1 MIPITNYH
9 VFKSTNEIPETWYA
23 LAQHNPFLG
32 LPYLRFLEK
41 ASPANFKNYF
51 IGLYAEHQLV
61 GICLAQGVDLRMVNH
76 FGQRDSFLKKTIR
89 GFLFK
94 NFSGK
99 LLIIGNNLM
108 TGAPC
113 HQWRADVDPAS
124 AMACLKRMIQEQFK
138 AQIHLCI
145 FKDFREQEASYFKKS
160 ENNPFL
166 TFTAQ
171 PNMHLQLRPTW
182 TSLADYQGDLTK
194 KYRDQCK
201 RARKKGEGI
210 TQKWLD
216 MSDLFAAA
224 DRMHELYL
232 HVAHHAPFNTFF
244 LPKNHF
250 IELKNQLGDQFRIC
264 GYYLHG
270 ELVGFHSII
279 LQGKTVETY
288 FLGYDE
294 QIQREHMLYLNML
307 YDMIEFGI
315 QQHADGINFGRT
327 AMEIKSSVGAKP
339 EMLLSFMQ
347 HSQSIINRNLGF
359 FYHFLEP
366 KVAWTERHPF
376 KT

>member
-1 MIPITNYH
+1 MIPITHYQI
-9 VFKSTNEIPETWYA
+9 FKSTHELPENWYT
-23 LAQHNPFLG
+23 LAKNNLFLG
-32 LPYLRFLEK
+32 LPYLQFLEK
-41 ASPANFKNYF
+41 ASPSNFNNYF
-51 IGLYAEHQLV
+51 IGLYAQDQLV
-61 GICLAQGVDLRMVNH
+61 GICLAQHVDLRNVNH
-76 FGQRDSFLKKTIR
+76 FGQRDSFLKKAIR

-99 LLIIGNNLM
+99 LLIVGNNLM
-108 TGAPC
+108 TGASC
-113 HQWRADVDPAS
+113 HQLQSDIDPAS
-124 AMACLKRMIQEQFK
+124 AMACLKRMIHEQFK
-138 AQIHLCI
+138 AHIHLCI
-145 FKDFREQEASYFKKS
+145 FKDFREQEASYFPTS
-160 ENNPFL
+160 DQNTFL

-171 PNMHLQLRPTW
+171 PNMHLLLRPSWLSFT
-182 TSLADYQGDLTK
+182 DYQGDLTK

-201 RARKKGEGI
+201 RARKKGEGV
-210 TQKWLD
+210 TNRVLEF
-216 MSDLFAAA
+216 SDLMDLE

-250 IELKNQLGDQFRIC
+250 IELKNQLGDQFHMI
-264 GYYLHG
+264 GHYLDG
-270 ELVGFHSII
+270 EFVGFHSMI

-315 QQHADGINFGRT
+315 QQGAERINFGRT
-327 AMEIKSSVGAKP
+327 AMEIKSSVGAQS
-339 EMLLSFMQ
+339 EMLFSFMQ
-347 HSQSIINRNLGF
+347 HSHPIINRNLGF
-359 FYHFLEP
+359 FYQFLEP